1 MTISPYST
9 ITSQPGGPYIRLL
22 HLRPGTD
29 KDAPI
34 EAKLDIVPLHHGHSN
49 FEALSYVWGQELD
62 REGLKL
68 QHPIPGDNGSTES
81 GIGITANLAVALRH
95 LRYPDRT
102 RILWVDAVC
111 INQNDVVEKTSQVS
125 IMNHIYRRAQR
136 VLIWMGPAR
145 DRSDWV
151 LAHLNNV
158 YGEERAMQDEKEN
171 NTAEGLGTPAT
182 KQALLTQPQTFAFA
196 QMLNREWYTR
206 VWIVQELCVA
216 KEAFV
221 ICGDSS
227 APWDAIQTAFKTLD
241 ESSDAWQPSSLLNY
255 GITRHR
261 ALERLHF
268 LTAAGQYVGLDE
280 ALIRCR
286 WFRAT
291 CPLDKVYALLGISTR
306 DPGIRPDYAASPETA
321 FKRVMQ
327 AMLLRSTVPDLL
339 DFVVSPASV
348 RRNPR
353 LPSWVPDWGP
363 GNVSAQTEVAQT
375 LADAYHLERLLRAS
389 DNSNAHDPPL
399 GEFRPRFQ
407 RDSPTALIVQAV
419 EAGTIAALSEPIP
432 GPWLGNAYTTEANME
447 PPAPKE
453 NPTLTENLGLLKA
466 NWDYFLHNLT
476 HVGTVLRKQVDYAPT
491 MVHVSQLVTFA
502 RRQLSPVQN
511 RVDNLTSEGQVTG
524 RIMPLELSNLLTS
537 NARALD
543 TITPT
548 DRLRQEAEHAFD
560 LVLSMTS
567 AFLAPRLYRCL
578 YLHKL
583 LPAFIYHGLIWLT
596 GIFGV
601 FVKRDRTYA
610 QAIGA
615 LNILTPWIG
624 MRVAAMD
631 RGAAVGE
638 RTRFLCLVPHTATKG
653 DTLVLIAGGRHPYV
667 VRPRLQE
674 VEVDSL
680 SKARWMLIGPCYLS
694 IEDMALLRESWNGQA
709 ATDMFIS

>member
-34 EAKLDIVPLHHGHSN
+34 EAKLDIVPLHHEHSN
-49 FEALSYVWGQELD
+49 FEALSYFWGQELD
-62 REGLKL
+62 RDGLKL
-68 QHPIPGDNGSTES
+68 QYAIPGDNGSTEAE
-81 GIGITANLAVALRH
+81 IGITANLAVALRH

-111 INQNDVVEKTSQVS
+111 INQNHIIEKTSQVS
-125 IMNHIYRRAQR
+125 IMNRIYRRAQR

-151 LAHLNNV
+151 FAHLNKV
-158 YGEERAMQDEKEN
+158 YDEERAMRDEKKN
-171 NTAEGLGTPAT
+171 NTAEGSGTPAT
-182 KQALLTQPQTFAFA
+182 TQALLT

-216 KEAFV
+216 KEALV
-221 ICGDSS
+221 MCGDSS

-241 ESSDAWQPSSLLNY
+241 GSSDAWQPSSLLNY
-255 GITRHR
+255 RITRHR

-280 ALIRCR
+280 ALTRCR

-306 DPGIRPDYAASPETA
+306 DPGISPDYAASPETA
-321 FKRVMQ
+321 FERVTQ

-348 RRNPR
+348 RRNPS

-375 LADAYHLERLLRAS
+375 VADAYHLERLLRAS

-399 GEFRPRFQ
+399 GEFRPRFH

-419 EAGTIAALSEPIP
+419 ETDTIAALSEPIP

-447 PPAPKE
+447 PFAPKE
-453 NPTLTENLGLLKA
+453 NPTPTENLGLLKA
-466 NWDYFLHNLT
+466 NWDHFLHNLIY
-476 HVGTVLRKQVDYAPT
+476 VGTVVRKQVDYAPT
-491 MVHVSQLVTFA
+491 MVHVSELVTFA

-511 RVDNLTSEGQVTG
+511 RVDDLTSEEQVTG
-524 RIMPLELSNLLTS
+524 RTMPVELSNLLAS

-543 TITPT
+543 TITPP

-560 LVLSMTS
+560 PVLSMTC
-567 AFLAPRLYRCL
+567 AILAPRLYRRL

-583 LPAFIYHGLIWLT
+583 LPPVIYHGLIWLT

-624 MRVAAMD
+624 MRVAVMD

-638 RTRFLCLVPHTATKG
+638 RTRFLCLVPHTATQG

-674 VEVDSL
+674 VEVDSQ
-680 SKARWMLIGPCYLS
+680 ARWMLIGPCYLS

-709 ATDMFIS
+709 ATDMFFS